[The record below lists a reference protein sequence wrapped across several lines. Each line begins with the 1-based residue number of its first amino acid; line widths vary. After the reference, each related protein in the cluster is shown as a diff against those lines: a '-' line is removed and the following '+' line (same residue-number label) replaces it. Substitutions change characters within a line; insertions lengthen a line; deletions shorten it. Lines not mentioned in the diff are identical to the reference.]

1 MEVIKTSVIGQKIY
15 TKEFKRLVCEK
26 RQDKNWTWLRTAE
39 WVEEEY
45 DIKIPIKTV
54 ENFGGWYRAEQKGH
68 VRKSSSEGYN
78 MTKRWRPQEDVILK
92 ECVEEGLTRPQIVDF
107 MQGFF
112 ELHYRTYTLGS
123 ISMRKQ
129 RLGLI
134 VSDDGRSNRNARK
147 KDCKKLLQKQSYS
160 LVEYVAAA
168 NIKVQCDSC
177 NYIWKTERHH
187 LENKDTSCPKCR
199 EHNFVGGMPTGPEPA
214 LVYLLYF
221 KEIDNYKLGYAE
233 IGKSSFPEEA
243 IHRTSKSR
251 KYPWSYEIVAY
262 DLSTK
267 TNAGIHEQNLL
278 NDTLDSRTFIEPQ
291 GFDGWTEF
299 RTPETIKQLKKKG
312 EFETWLI

>member
-1 MEVIKTSVIGQKIY
+1 MEVIKNSVIGQKRY
-15 TKEFKRLVCEK
+15 TREFKRLVVKK
-26 RQDKNWTWLRTAE
+26 RHDENWTWLRTGE
-39 WVEEEY
+39 WIEEEY
-45 DIKIPIKTV
+45 DIKILYGTIKMWGT
-54 ENFGGWYRAEQKGH
+54 WYREEQEGR
-68 VRKSSSEGYN
+68 VGKSSSEGTN
-78 MTKRWRPQEDVILK
+78 SAKHWRPQEDVILK

-107 MQGFF
+107 MEGFF

-177 NYIWKTERHH
+177 NYEWKTERHH
-187 LENKDTSCPKCR
+187 LGETSCPICSPR
-199 EHNFVGGMPTGPEPA
+199 VPGGMRTGPEPA

-233 IGKSSFPEEA
+233 IGKSSSPEEA

-278 NDTLDSRTFIEPQ
+278 KDTFDSRAFIEPQ

-299 RTPETIKQLKKKG
+299 RTAKTIKYFKIEGK
-312 EFETWLI
+312 FNTWLK

>member
-177 NYIWKTERHH
+177 NYEWKTEKVNFER
-187 LENKDTSCPKCR
+187 TSCPICSPR
-199 EHNFVGGMPTGPEPA
+199 VPGGIRTGPEPA

-221 KEIDNYKLGYAE
+221 KEIDKYKPGYAE

-278 NDTLDSRTFIEPQ
+278 NDTLDSKVFIEPQ

>member
-1 MEVIKTSVIGQKIY
+1 MEVIKNSVIGQKRY
-15 TKEFKRLVCEK
+15 TREFKRLVCEK
-26 RQDKNWTWLRTAE
+26 RQDKNWTWLRTVE
-39 WVEEEY
+39 WIEEEY
-45 DIKIPIKTV
+45 DIKILYNTIKMW
-54 ENFGGWYRAEQKGH
+54 GSWYREYQKG
-68 VRKSSSEGYN
+68 RLGKPSSEGYN
-78 MTKRWRPQEDVILK
+78 MAKRWQPQEDAILK
-92 ECVEEGLTRPQIVDF
+92 ECLKEGLSIEQMVDF
-107 MQGFF
+107 MNDTP
-112 ELHYRTYTLGS
+112 ELYYRTYTLHS
-123 ISMRKQ
+123 IKNRKK
-129 RLGLI
+129 RLGLN
-134 VSDDGRSNRNARK
+134 VRSYRCSNRNARK
-147 KDCKKLLQKQSYS
+147 KDCKNILQKYPYS
-160 LVEYVAAA
+160 LVEYVNMV

-177 NYIWKTERHH
+177 NYVWKTEKANFER
-187 LENKDTSCPKCR
+187 TSCPKCR
-199 EHNFVGGMPTGPEPA
+199 DHNFAGGMPTGPEPA

-278 NDTLDSRTFIEPQ
+278 KDTFDSRTFIETQ
-291 GFDGWTEF
+291 EFDGWTEF